1 MKIVNKT
8 GYLKGAKTAKNP
20 VNIIPSNVITTQGMA
35 FPIKANGKTLYPNT
49 GQYKFPTS
57 SVVETPLKQKGTKGA
72 KPNPIPTPSLG
83 SAFFN
88 PNKSYNNI
96 YNNPF
101 TAPIFQ
107 DEMDRKLAES
117 PIIKKAKQSAVAE
130 ESRRTGNFPKASG
143 RVDMTMSPIDAAI
156 AAQAG
161 LIGGTARLLG
171 GALNASIP
179 GTGITANN
187 AFGAL
192 SGYNFGKRLGE
203 IPSNVA
209 NKNWEAATK
218 NTLMLPVDVA
228 GMTGLNGFKTDKIE
242 NTVNVVKNYGKD
254 LIEASK
260 EAGKFKFPTYSNTYR
275 WHADEIPEG
284 LKAASS
290 KLTAEQKTHTGKWFA
305 SDINEIPFYTITR
318 PSAGSL
324 KTYRTSDIKL
334 NKLKDAMPESARG
347 MSGTNNTVASQ
358 KYKHPAEFL
367 LPDSEVG
374 KVKNIRFNKN
384 PAVTASEKPDVAKIL
399 NDPNLAD
406 AKEYKRNA
414 LSHYILPELK
424 QATQGLN
431 KPILGINR
439 KYFPFK
445 KGTKTIKYKEGSKGV
460 SLAFSRG
467 EKDPKGGLTQKGVD
481 KYNRATGG
489 NLKMAVTTPP
499 SKLKP
504 GSKAAKRRKSFCSR
518 MKGMKSKLTSAKTAN
533 NPNSRINKSL
543 RKWNC

>member
-8 GYLKGAKTAKNP
+8 GYLKGAKTANNP
-20 VNIIPSNVITTQGMA
+20 VNIIPSSLITTQGMA

-57 SVVETPLKQKGTKGA
+57 PVVETPLKQDGA
-72 KPNPIPTPSLG
+72 KSTKPEFG
-83 SAFFN
+83 SPDYFN
-88 PNKSYNNI
+88 NL
-96 YNNPF
+96 F
-101 TAPIFQ
+101 
-107 DEMDRKLAES
+107 
-117 PIIKKAKQSAVAE
+117 
-130 ESRRTGNFPKASG
+130 
-143 RVDMTMSPIDAAI
+143 
-156 AAQAG
+156 
-161 LIGGTARLLG
+161 
-171 GALNASIP
+171 
-179 GTGITANN
+179 
-187 AFGAL
+187 
-192 SGYNFGKRLGE
+192 
-203 IPSNVA
+203 
-209 NKNWEAATK
+209 
-218 NTLMLPVDVA
+218 
-228 GMTGLNGFKTDKIE
+228 GFKTAKNPTVDKKRNAQLMKQYE
-242 NTVNVVKNYGKD
+242 SATKRGLSSEGLGDLAMGLSGEALVGAGVKAGSKLYKATSPYVKKAYNVAKGYGGD

-260 EAGKFKFPTYSNTYR
+260 QAGKFKFPTYSNTYR

-347 MSGTNNTVASQ
+347 MSGTNNTVAFQ

-374 KVKNIRFNKN
+374 KVKNIRFDKN

-399 NDPNLAD
+399 NDPNLAN

-467 EKDPKGGLTQKGVD
+467 EKDPKGGLTQKGVN

-504 GSKAAKRRKSFCSR
+504 GSKAANRRKSFCAR
-518 MKGMKSKLTSAKTAN
+518 MSGVKGPMRK
-533 NPNSRINKSL
+533 PNGKPTRKALAL